1 MSALE
6 LKVFPPIPECPQ
18 PHWGSFAYEDWFTDR
33 AAEVKLRERKRLTDA
48 ELAAEYWCEEKSL
61 GDVRD
66 WIKTSPGYKVLEPV
80 LLERVLT
87 LHRFATLPH
96 YDEVTA

>member
-6 LKVFPPIPECPQ
+6 LKAFPPIPECPQ

-33 AAEVKLRERKRLTDA
+33 SAEMKLRDRKRLTDA
-48 ELAAEYWCEEKSL
+48 ELAAEYWREAREFLTKCESA
-61 GDVRD
+61 
-66 WIKTSPGYKVLEPV
+66 S
-80 LLERVLT
+80 ERLDRIHRWTVM
-87 LHRFATLPH
+87 HRFATLPH